1 MMQTIR
7 PHTLSYSVLFF
18 ASEMGGTTDVT
29 KDDGDFSDGVTLAI
43 N

>member
-1 MMQTIR
+1 MQTIR
-7 PHTLSYSVLFF
+7 LHTLSYSVLYF
-18 ASEMGGTTDVT
+18 ALEMGGLTDAT

>member
-1 MMQTIR
+1 MQTIR
-7 PHTLSYSVLFF
+7 LHILSYSVLFF
-18 ASEMGGTTDVT
+18 ALGMGGTTDAT